1 MYDDII
7 NVNYPIKLKHQR
19 MNRCDRASQFMPFA
33 ALTGYA
39 QSINEAGRLVDKK
52 QELKQILLKTKE
64 TLKYVKS
71 QAYYDKLI
79 GTIGKD
85 DLYKG

>member
-1 MYDDII
+1 MKITYNKLDKS
-7 NVNYPIKLKHQR
+7 KLKVSY
-19 MNRCDRASQFMPFA
+19 MWED
-33 ALTGYA
+33 
-39 QSINEAGRLVDKK
+39 
-52 QELKQILLKTKE
+52 ILTKE
-64 TLKYVKS
+64 TLIYVKS